1 MPEQANPL
9 PDLDYA
15 EDSACDL
22 AQLVAHQRRALGL

>member
-1 MPEQANPL
+1 MPVQAKL
-9 PDLDYA
+9 VLALDYA